1 MTPVQRVVT
10 PVLCVVTPVL
20 CVVNQESSAFFC
32 DTSALCCDTSAVFCD
47 SSAVCCDSSAVCCAA
62 PHTVMTDSE
71 VTTVLEPRLG
81 WLQSWLPWLRWTPT
95 SPLEVERAEER
106 LLAYCSTKSTGFY
119 VQAGRVNGVEC
130 R

>member
-1 MTPVQRVVT
+1 MSRTCDDDLAELAVSSQST
-10 PVLCVVTPVL
+10 YCVVTSRQSAI
-20 CVVNQESSAFFC
+20 CVVTGA
-32 DTSALCCDTSAVFCD
+32 CCDR
-47 SSAVCCDSSAVCCAA
+47 SAVCCDSAA

-95 SPLEVERAEER
+95 SPLEVESAEER

>member
-1 MTPVQRVVT
+1 MSRTCDDDLAELAVSSQST
-10 PVLCVVTPVL
+10 YCVVTSRQSAI
-20 CVVNQESSAFFC
+20 CVVTGA
-32 DTSALCCDTSAVFCD
+32 CCDR
-47 SSAVCCDSSAVCCAA
+47 SAVCCDRSAS

-95 SPLEVERAEER
+95 SPLEVESAEER

>member
-1 MTPVQRVVT
+1 MSRTCDDDLAELAVSSQST
-10 PVLCVVTPVL
+10 YCVVTSRQSAI
-20 CVVNQESSAFFC
+20 CVVTGA
-32 DTSALCCDTSAVFCD
+32 CCDR
-47 SSAVCCDSSAVCCAA
+47 SAVCCDRSAS